1 MSMTEEM
8 MESLIDTCIDV
19 GFFDAQKEVLQA
31 SGNGCCVNATYIG
44 LEVLRRLGVDA
55 SPSAWDAMVMN
66 EEARL
71 LMMEQTPVDEWP
83 DTAWSLGVN
92 AKTRDANGVGFHAVI
107 QMNEGIL
114 DLSSIQ
120 FDRPHKNITVP
131 MAMFVSTKDFS
142 GGEIH
147 VEQHGTHYVLYN
159 KRSRTSAA
167 LRTAK
172 GFSSDGKLG
181 HTTNLDWI
189 NMILEEMGE

>member
-1 MSMTEEM
+1 MNMTEEVVELLI
-8 MESLIDTCIDV
+8 ESCIDV
-19 GFFDAQKEVLQA
+19 GFFDAQKEVLE
-31 SGNGCCVNATYIG
+31 SSNNGACVNATYVG

-83 DTAWSLGVN
+83 DTAWSVGVN
-92 AKTRDANGVGFHAVI
+92 TKTRDANGVGFHAVI
-107 QMNEGIL
+107 QMKEGIL

-120 FDRPHKNITVP
+120 FDRPHKNINVP

-159 KRSRTSAA
+159 KRSRTPAA
-167 LRTAK
+167 LRTVK
-172 GFSSDGKLG
+172 GFSSSGMLG
-181 HTTNLDWI
+181 SASNLDWI
-189 NMILEEMGE
+189 NMILGEME

>member
-1 MSMTEEM
+1 MNMTEEVIELLI
-8 MESLIDTCIDV
+8 ESCIDV
-19 GFFDAQKEVLQA
+19 GFFDVQKEVLQ
-31 SGNGCCVNATYIG
+31 STGNGACVNATYIG

-83 DTAWSLGVN
+83 DAAWSLGVN

-107 QMNEGIL
+107 QTREGIV
-114 DLSSIQ
+114 DLSSVQ
-120 FDRPHKNITVP
+120 FDRPHKNINVP

-159 KRSRTSAA
+159 KRSKTPEA
-167 LRTAK
+167 LRTVK

-181 HTTNLDWI
+181 HSTNLDWI
-189 NMILEEMGE
+189 NMILGEME